1 MAIYI
6 EGESLF
12 DLEAPQRALRKKSF
26 FDQKDRARNISNIS
40 CRLETIFES
49 RFQHL
54 SSTHRERKKLREAMG
69 PESP

>member
-6 EGESLF
+6 EGESFF
-12 DLEAPQRALRKKSF
+12 DLEAPQRCEKKSF

-54 SSTHRERKKLREAMG
+54 FIDS
-69 PESP
+69 